1 MHLFLDINKRIR
13 TYCQGKLR
21 YSGPGFRMRAM
32 QKAPSQS
39 LDSTACNCLAL
50 RQAAR
55 HVTQI
60 YDSYLASEG
69 LRTTQYSILSKLNRL
84 GPLSINE
91 LAKSMVM
98 DRTTLGRA
106 IRPLERDRL
115 LMIGEGE
122 DGRTRSLRLTAKG
135 EARLKA
141 AAPKWR
147 EAQKEFETTFGAR
160 DAAQLRDVL
169 QRVVSVN

>member
-1 MHLFLDINKRIR
+1 
-13 TYCQGKLR
+13 
-21 YSGPGFRMRAM
+21 M
-32 QKAPSQS
+32 QKEPPTR
-39 LDSTACNCLAL
+39 DRTTVCNCLAL

-55 HVTQI
+55 HISQV

-69 LRTTQYSILSKLNRL
+69 LRTTQYSILAKLNRL

-115 LMIGEGE
+115 LTVGEGE
-122 DGRTRSLRLTAKG
+122 DGRTRSLRLTPTG

-141 AAPKWR
+141 ATAKWR
-147 EAQKEFETTFGAR
+147 EAQKNFESTFGAQ
-160 DAAQLRDVL
+160 DAAQLRSVL
-169 QRVVSVN
+169 QRVVSIS

>member
-1 MHLFLDINKRIR
+1 
-13 TYCQGKLR
+13 
-21 YSGPGFRMRAM
+21 M
-32 QKAPSQS
+32 QKEPSPM
-39 LDSTACNCLAL
+39 LERTACNCLAL

-55 HVTQI
+55 HISQI

-69 LRTTQYSILSKLNRL
+69 LRTTQYSILAKLNRL

-115 LMIGEGE
+115 LTIGAGE
-122 DGRTRSLRLTAKG
+122 DGRTRSLRLTATG

-141 AAPKWR
+141 AAAKWR
-147 EAQKEFETTFGAR
+147 EAQKKFEMTFGAR
-160 DAAQLRDVL
+160 DAAELRSVL

>member
-1 MHLFLDINKRIR
+1 
-13 TYCQGKLR
+13 
-21 YSGPGFRMRAM
+21 M
-32 QKAPSQS
+32 QKKPSPI
-39 LDSTACNCLAL
+39 LDRTACNCLAL

-55 HVTQI
+55 HISQI
-60 YDSYLASEG
+60 YDGYLASEG
-69 LRTTQYSILSKLNRL
+69 LRTTQFSVLAKLNRL

-115 LMIGEGE
+115 LTIGAGD
-122 DGRTRSLRLTAKG
+122 DGRRRSLRLTATG

-141 AAPKWR
+141 AAVRWR
-147 EAQKEFETTFGAR
+147 EAQKEFEMTFGAR
-160 DAAQLRDVL
+160 DAANLRSVL
-169 QRVVSVN
+169 QRVVSIN

>member
-1 MHLFLDINKRIR
+1 
-13 TYCQGKLR
+13 
-21 YSGPGFRMRAM
+21 M
-32 QKAPSQS
+32 QKKPPS
-39 LDSTACNCLAL
+39 LDQTTCNCLAL

-55 HVTQI
+55 HVSQI
-60 YDSYLASEG
+60 YDAHLASEG
-69 LRTTQYSILSKLNRL
+69 LRTTQYSILAKLNRL

-115 LMIGEGE
+115 LSIGAGD
-122 DGRTRSLRLTAKG
+122 DGRTRSLRLTAAG

-141 AAPKWR
+141 AAAKWR
-147 EAQKEFETTFGAR
+147 AAQKEFEAAFGVG
-160 DAAQLRDVL
+160 DAADLRTAL
-169 QRVVSVN
+169 RRVVAAT

>member
-1 MHLFLDINKRIR
+1 
-13 TYCQGKLR
+13 
-21 YSGPGFRMRAM
+21 M
-32 QKAPSQS
+32 QKKPSPVPDQ
-39 LDSTACNCLAL
+39 TACNCLAL

-55 HVTQI
+55 HISQI

-115 LMIGEGE
+115 LTIGAGD
-122 DGRTRSLRLTAKG
+122 DGRTRSLRLTATG

-141 AAPKWR
+141 AAAKWHA
-147 EAQKEFETTFGAR
+147 AQKEFEVAFGAR
-160 DAAQLRDVL
+160 NAAELRSVL
-169 QRVVSVN
+169 QRVVSIN

>member
-1 MHLFLDINKRIR
+1 
-13 TYCQGKLR
+13 
-21 YSGPGFRMRAM
+21 M
-32 QKAPSQS
+32 QKKPSPI
-39 LDSTACNCLAL
+39 LDRTACNCLAL

-55 HVTQI
+55 HISQI
-60 YDSYLASEG
+60 YDGYLASEG
-69 LRTTQYSILSKLNRL
+69 LRTTQFSVLAKLNRL

-115 LMIGEGE
+115 LTIGAGD
-122 DGRTRSLRLTAKG
+122 DGRRRSLRLTATG

-141 AAPKWR
+141 AAVKWR
-147 EAQKEFETTFGAR
+147 EAQKEFEMAFGAR
-160 DAAQLRDVL
+160 DAADLRSVL
-169 QRVVSVN
+169 QRVVSIN

>member
-1 MHLFLDINKRIR
+1 
-13 TYCQGKLR
+13 
-21 YSGPGFRMRAM
+21 M

-50 RQAAR
+50 RQLPR
-55 HVTQI
+55 HLTQI